1 MWSKCG
7 CLYFPGKRWGQETE
21 PKNCDKMLESLNSSA
36 LLTMFTVP
44 DSWLLE
50 NHFRGNS
57 LTRLVVGL
65 SALSIFFFGYD
76 QGMMAGVNTSP
87 FYVTR
92 MKIGHYDLAGDV
104 TVTNSTKQGGIV
116 AIYYFGTLVG
126 CLFGGFSSDRFG
138 RIRAIGLGAF
148 IAIVG
153 AALQCSA
160 QQVSWMC
167 GARFVNGIGTGILNA
182 VVPVYSSETAEH
194 TSRGAFIAIEFTLN
208 IFGVVVAYWLEY
220 GLSYINDG
228 LTDFRWRF
236 PIAFQILPLLVLL
249 AITWFFPESP
259 RWLIKNNERE
269 RAKKLL
275 ISMRG
280 EARGEEEF
288 TQICEAM
295 EYEEDSALTG
305 NYFRMFFDYVK
316 TNDPEQRRKAKSL
329 HIARRIQ
336 IVIWLQIMQE
346 WVGIAG
352 VTVYQPEIFRQ
363 AGYTTRKSAWLSGLN
378 NIFYMFAT
386 LINYFTVDRWG
397 RRFTLYWGAIGQG
410 IAMFLAG
417 GFSKLQ
423 QIHPENKSYG
433 AAAAAFVF
441 VFTSVFGATWLAVPW
456 LYPTEIFPLKVRAQG
471 NAFGVVGW
479 SIGNGWLTLLC
490 PVMFSNIQ
498 EKTLY
503 IFGAC
508 NFISIVL
515 VYLFCPET
523 ANRTLED
530 IDFLFAS
537 KSWLA
542 SQAEKEFVAFQYARD
557 KAGVHSIARIETNDK
572 VVVEESETASK
583 G

>member
-1 MWSKCG
+1 
-7 CLYFPGKRWGQETE
+7 
-21 PKNCDKMLESLNSSA
+21 
-36 LLTMFTVP
+36 MFSVP

-50 NHFRGNS
+50 HHFRGAH
-57 LTRLVVGL
+57 LCQLVVGL

-87 FYVTR
+87 DYVDH
-92 MKIGHYDLAGDV
+92 MKFGHYDAAGDV

-116 AIYYFGTLVG
+116 AVYYFGTLIG
-126 CLFGGFSSDRFG
+126 CLFGGFSSDKYG
-138 RIRAIGLGAF
+138 RIRAIGLGAAV
-148 IAIVG
+148 AIVG

-160 QQVSWMC
+160 QQAAWMC

-194 TSRGAFIAIEFTLN
+194 TSRGAFIALEFTLN

-220 GLSYINDG
+220 GLSYIDG
-228 LTDFRWRF
+228 GFSAFRWRF
-236 PIAFQILPLLVLL
+236 PIAFQIIPLLVLL
-249 AITWFFPESP
+249 GITWFFPESP
-259 RWLIKNNERE
+259 RWLIKNKDLD
-269 RAKKLL
+269 RAKRLL
-275 ISMRG
+275 VSMRG
-280 EARGEEEF
+280 EERGLEEF
-288 TQICEAM
+288 EQIVEAM
-295 EYEEDSALTG
+295 EFEEESALTG

-316 TNDPEQRRKAKSL
+316 TDDPEQRRKAKTL

-336 IVIWLQIMQE
+336 LVIWMQIMQE

-378 NIFYMFAT
+378 NVFYMIST
-386 LINYFTVDRWG
+386 GINYLTVDRWG

-423 QIHPENKSYG
+423 QLHPDNKSYG

-441 VFTSVFGATWLAVPW
+441 IFTSVFGATWLAVPW

-490 PVMFSNIQ
+490 PVMFKNIQ

-508 NFISIVL
+508 NFLSIIL

-537 KSWLA
+537 NSWLA
-542 SQAEKEFVAFQYARD
+542 SQAEKEFEAFQYAKT
-557 KAGVHSIARIETNDK
+557 KAGMHSIAEVQTTDK
-572 VVVEESETASK
+572 AFAVEEDEYAS
-583 G
+583 

>member
-1 MWSKCG
+1 
-7 CLYFPGKRWGQETE
+7 
-21 PKNCDKMLESLNSSA
+21 
-36 LLTMFTVP
+36 MFTVP

-50 NHFRGNS
+50 NHYHGKR
-57 LTRLVVGL
+57 LTQLVVAL

-87 FYVTR
+87 DYVNK
-92 MKIGHYDLAGDV
+92 MKFGYHDLAGDV

-126 CLFGGFSSDRFG
+126 CLFGGFSSDRYG
-138 RIRAIGLGAF
+138 RIKAIGMGAVV
-148 IAIVG
+148 AIFG

-160 QQVSWMC
+160 QQVAWMC

-220 GLSYINDG
+220 GLSYIDG
-228 LTDFRWRF
+228 GFSAFRWRF
-236 PIAFQILPLLVLL
+236 PIAFQIIPLLVLL
-249 AITWFFPESP
+249 GITWFFPESP
-259 RWLIKNNERE
+259 RWLIKNNNHE
-269 RAKKLL
+269 RAKRLL
-275 ISMRG
+275 VSMRG
-280 EARGEEEF
+280 PERGQEEYEE
-288 TQICEAM
+288 ICEAM
-295 EYEEDSALTG
+295 EFEEESALTG

-316 TNDPEQRRKAKSL
+316 ADDAEQRLKAKKL

-336 IVIWLQIMQE
+336 IVIWMQILQE

-417 GFSKLQ
+417 GFSRLQ
-423 QIHPENKSYG
+423 IQHPDNKSYG
-433 AAAAAFVF
+433 AAAASFVF
-441 VFTSVFGATWLAVPW
+441 IFTSVFGATWLAVPW

-490 PVMFSNIQ
+490 PVMFSNIR

-508 NFISIVL
+508 NFASIFL
-515 VYLFCPET
+515 VYLFVPET

-542 SQAEKEFVAFQYARD
+542 SLAETEFAAYQHARD
-557 KAGVHSIARIETNDK
+557 KAGVHSIALTQTNDK
-572 VVVEESETASK
+572 ELILEQDENLENSD
-583 G
+583 